1 MVNAVIIRIC
11 ELNNGHRKGNVVNYV
26 LISILL
32 FGIQSCRYNI
42 KLQQKAK
49 FC

>member
-11 ELNNGHRKGNVVNYV
+11 ELNNGHRKGNLVNYV

-32 FGIQSCRYNI
+32 FGIQSCQNT
-42 KLQQKAK
+42 
-49 FC
+49 F